1 MNLILCC
8 GNAALLKRWAS
19 ALQEGFATYQ
29 ATTLQDLRILVGQQI
44 VFDLLLV
51 HASQVDRDIVAY
63 IRERK
68 PGCKLFILADRPD
81 EEEGI
86 RYLRLGVVGYA
97 NSYMGA
103 ERLQEAVRAIA
114 SGSVW
119 INQQLMQRLI
129 AGVAPPGQQPQ
140 PARAEI
146 TTQRL
151 LASLTNREQQI
162 AHLVAT
168 GHANLEIAAHLG
180 ITERTVKAH
189 LGAIYAKT
197 STKGR
202 LSLALLVQNNKGPAS
217 E

>member
-8 GNAALLKRWAS
+8 GNAALLKRWQL
-19 ALQEGFATYQ
+19 ALQGGFATYQ

-44 VFDLLLV
+44 IFDILLV
-51 HASQVDRDIVAY
+51 HASQVDQEIIAY

-81 EEEGI
+81 EEEGVS
-86 RYLRLGVVGYA
+86 YLHLGVVGYA
-97 NSYMGA
+97 NSYIGA

-129 AGVAPPGQQPQ
+129 SASAPPHREEEGSQQVEAPVKAL
-140 PARAEI
+140 P
-146 TTQRL
+146 L
-151 LASLTNREQQI
+151 SNREHQI
-162 AHLVAT
+162 ATLVAA
-168 GHANLEIAAHLG
+168 GLSNLEIAERLG

-189 LGAIYAKT
+189 LGSIYAKT

-202 LSLALLVQNNKGPAS
+202 LALALLVRQNKGPAG